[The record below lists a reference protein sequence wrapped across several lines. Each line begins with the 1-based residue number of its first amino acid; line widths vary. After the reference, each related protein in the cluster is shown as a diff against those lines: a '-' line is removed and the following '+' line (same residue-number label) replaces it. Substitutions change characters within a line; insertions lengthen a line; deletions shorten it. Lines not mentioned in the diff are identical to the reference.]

1 VLHDCCHLHHYIFL
15 FSAGELSV
23 LVEELAILTKSLLP
37 LPDKW
42 HGLTDIEKRYRQ
54 RYVDMIMNPD
64 VAEVFRSRARITSEI
79 RRHMDNLGFLEIETP
94 VLQVDH
100 PLQVFCIL
108 LHACVWRIL

>member
-1 VLHDCCHLHHYIFL
+1 VLHDCCHLHHYVFL

-54 RYVDMIMNPD
+54 R
-64 VAEVFRSRARITSEI
+64 
-79 RRHMDNLGFLEIETP
+79 
-94 VLQVDH
+94 
-100 PLQVFCIL
+100 
-108 LHACVWRIL
+108 